1 MSGSSSD
8 LAQALATAQREGA
21 VMAAGDVDGYLDL
34 LSTDAIYLPPN
45 APPKS
50 GSELRAWLA
59 EFLRTSVVEWLEYKD
74 GATEVSGDLAV
85 HDYSYVWRV
94 TPRAGGQSALG
105 RGKGIQVLHRDSGGA
120 WKVVRNVWN
129 ATPA

>member
-1 MSGSSSD
+1 MSGSRSD
-8 LAQALATAQREGA
+8 LAQVLAVAQRESA
-21 VMAAGDVDGYLDL
+21 VMAAGDLQGWLDL
-34 LSTDAIYLPPN
+34 LAADAIYLPPN
-45 APPKS
+45 SPPKS

-59 EFLRTSVVEWLEYKD
+59 EFLRTSVVEWLEYQD

-85 HDYSYVWRV
+85 HDYSYIWRV
-94 TPRAGGQSALG
+94 TPRAGGQPVLG
-105 RGKGIQVLHRDSGGA
+105 RGKGIQVLHRGSGGA

>member
-1 MSGSSSD
+1 MPGSRSD
-8 LAQALATAQREGA
+8 LAQVLAAAQREPA
-21 VMAAGDVDGYLDL
+21 VMAAGDIQGWLDL
-34 LSTDAIYLPPN
+34 LSADAIYLPPN

-50 GSELRAWLA
+50 GAELRAWLA
-59 EFLRTSVVEWLEYKD
+59 EFLRTSVIEWLEYKD

-94 TPRAGGQSALG
+94 TPRAGGQPMLG
-105 RGKGIQVLHRDSGGA
+105 RGKGIQVLQRGASGA
-120 WKVVRNVWN
+120 WKLVRNVWN

>member
-21 VMAAGDVDGYLDL
+21 VMAAGDVQGWLDL
-34 LSTDAIYLPPN
+34 LAADAIYLPPN
-45 APPKS
+45 SAPKS

-59 EFLRTSVVEWLEYKD
+59 EFLRTSVVEWLEYED

-85 HDYSYVWRV
+85 HDYAYIWRV
-94 TPRAGGQSALG
+94 TPRAGGQPVLG
-105 RGKGIQVLHRDSGGA
+105 RGKGIQVLHRGSGGA
-120 WKVVRNVWN
+120 WKLVRNIWN